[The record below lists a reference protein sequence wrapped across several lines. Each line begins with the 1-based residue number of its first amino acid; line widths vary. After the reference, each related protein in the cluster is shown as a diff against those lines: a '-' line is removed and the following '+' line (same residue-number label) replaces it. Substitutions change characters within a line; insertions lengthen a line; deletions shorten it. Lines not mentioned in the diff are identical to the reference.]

1 MNGKYSYTWL
11 VTAPHMNSRS
21 GLSSRRDLAEKAAK
35 AAASRIIKMMNRRE
49 NYYKKMEKVFSKY
62 DADFLAKNIIKSNEI
77 KNGINI
83 EVVKINQC
91 SDTN

>member
-1 MNGKYSYTWL
+1 MNRKYSYTWL

-21 GLSSRRDLAEKAAK
+21 GLSIRRDLAEKAAK

-62 DADFLAKNIIKSNEI
+62 DADFLAKNVLRVNEI
-77 KNGINI
+77 KSGINI

>member
-1 MNGKYSYTWL
+1 MNRKYSYNWL
-11 VTAPHMNSRS
+11 VTAPHMNPRS

-62 DADFLAKNIIKSNEI
+62 DADFLPKGMLEINEI
-77 KNGINI
+77 KSGINI
-83 EVVKINQC
+83 EVVKIN
-91 SDTN
+91 